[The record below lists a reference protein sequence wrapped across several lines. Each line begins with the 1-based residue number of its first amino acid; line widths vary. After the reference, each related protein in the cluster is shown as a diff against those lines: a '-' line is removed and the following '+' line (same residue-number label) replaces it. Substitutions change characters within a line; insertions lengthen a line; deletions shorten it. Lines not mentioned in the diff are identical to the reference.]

1 MIEIVS
7 LRDGVEITP
16 SCTEEVKMDTWLKK
30 GAEEAIEIEKIREN
44 KTSLLVMAI
53 SLFSRR

>member
-16 SCTEEVKMDTWLKK
+16 SCTEEVKMDKWLKK
-30 GAEEAIEIEKIREN
+30 WAEEAIEIEKIREH
-44 KTSLLVMAI
+44 
-53 SLFSRR
+53 